1 MSNKKIEL
9 PVDPERII
17 PIEPD
22 SKYFVV
28 MPVGTT
34 NYQLREA
41 SELLKYFMGSPN
53 TFFVITGDIT
63 VIRIEDGEKEIL
75 YSPQESENAE
85 AADSQEA
92 DDRETSEPTLQGSDQ
107 DVSE

>member
-9 PVDPERII
+9 PVDPKRII

-34 NYQLREA
+34 KNQLREA
-41 SELLKYFMGSPN
+41 SALLDYFMSSPN
-53 TFFVITGDIT
+53 TFFVITDDISI
-63 VIRIEDGEKEIL
+63 IRIEDGETEVL
-75 YSPQESENAE
+75 YSPQESETAE
-85 AADSQEA
+85 AAHGQKA